1 MRSSTL
7 FGLALALAALGGT
20 PPAAAQYQPAPGG
33 PPPGQYGGGQY
44 GGGQY
49 GGGQYGGGQYG
60 GQVGGQVGGG
70 QWGGQ
75 YGGYGQ
81 PQFPQQP
88 TGRKKSTALEVGYLY
103 VTAGAYG
110 VGTGIWLDAMLG
122 IEDPGLRFIF
132 PGILGVAAPVGVF
145 VLDQYVYRPAMPEGL
160 PSAIATGFVVGAGE
174 GLGVASTQ
182 FVRADESNE
191 WSFKG
196 LASAEVIGS
205 TVGGAGGY
213 ALYYFLRP
221 HPKSNVFI
229 GSSVF
234 WGSAIGSFFGGG
246 ASNGDWGETN
256 DTVAL
261 GGLIG
266 FNVALGGAV
275 LLSAA
280 GWRPSWDQIGWMWGG
295 LALGTVVS
303 LPVYIFYAGSDFDP
317 RRGLIFQG
325 VAGTLGLA
333 AGALIGRPDKAGAIA
348 ETEPANAR
356 PAFARIRG
364 GGLLPIPRGIGAQV
378 SGELW

>member
-1 MRSSTL
+1 MRNRTL
-7 FGLALALAALGGT
+7 IGLSAAVALLGAAE
-20 PPAAAQYQPAPGG
+20 PAAAQFQPAPQQPY
-33 PPPGQYGGGQY
+33 PP
-44 GGGQY
+44 
-49 GGGQYGGGQYG
+49 GQYG

-70 QWGGQ
+70 QYGGQ

-81 PQFPQQP
+81 PPGFGYPQPQ

-110 VGTGIWLDAMLG
+110 VGTGIWIDAMAG
-122 IEDPGLRFIF
+122 IDDPGLRLIM
-132 PGILGVAAPVGVF
+132 PGVLGVAAPVGVF

-182 FVRADESNE
+182 WVRADEANE
-191 WSFKG
+191 WTFKG
-196 LASAEVIGS
+196 LASSEVIGS
-205 TVGGAGGY
+205 TLGGAGGY

-221 HPKSNVFI
+221 HPKSNIFI
-229 GSSVF
+229 ASSVF

-246 ASNGDWGETN
+246 VSSSVPDNPAPGDGTGTWGKTN

-303 LPVYIFYAGSDFDP
+303 LPVYLFYAGSDHDP
-317 RRGLIFQG
+317 RRGLVFQG
-325 VAGTLGLA
+325 VAGTLGLV
-333 AGALIGRPDKAGAIA
+333 AGALIGRPDKPGAIA
-348 ETEPANAR
+348 EAPSTTR
-356 PAFARIRG
+356 PAFAKIRG
-364 GGLLPIPRGIGAQV
+364 GGLMPIDHGIGAQV